1 MRARNR
7 LFYSIDY
14 VPRVSHFDPDSD
26 YHNFR
31 GFFILFWISL
41 VIMVVTTMLRNIQDT
56 GYPMRLQVWKLLS
69 ANVWEL
75 AFSDLA
81 MLVTS
86 ATVLP
91 LHKLYRS
98 GPKWLRWTRGGLVI
112 QSIGEALWLA
122 LWIK

>member
-14 VPRVSHFDPDSD
+14 VPRLSHFDPDSD

-31 GFFILFWISL
+31 GFFTLFWISL
-41 VIMVVTTMLRNIQDT
+41 LIMVVTTVLRNIKDT
-56 GYPMRLQVWKLLS
+56 GYPMRVQVWKLLS

-81 MLVTS
+81 MLVSS
-86 ATVLP
+86 AAVLP
-91 LHKLYRS
+91 LHKLYRC